1 GSRLLAL
8 LDAIHSGQLKRDQ
21 LTALHVRQ
29 LTALHNPEV
38 DRRVASTWGRFQQSP
53 AEKRALIAKW
63 EKAFNE
69 APLWPYSAGEGRKH
83 FQRLCAPCH
92 VLGPD
97 GNRVGPE
104 LSGAGRN
111 GIGYFL
117 ENIVDPNAVIGA
129 DFQM

>member
-1 GSRLLAL
+1 MSSKAPRWKVQSAAQMLSGRLLAL

-69 APLWPYSAGEGRKH
+69 APPLGLLGRRRTQT
-83 FQRLCAPCH
+83 FPAALCTVSCP
-92 VLGPD
+92 G
-97 GNRVGPE
+97 
-104 LSGAGRN
+104 SGWQPRWT
-111 GIGYFL
+111 
-117 ENIVDPNAVIGA
+117 
-129 DFQM
+129 